1 MEKIVTT
8 HSPIETQDL
17 GRRLAEKLP
26 GPAVISL
33 RGLLG
38 AGKTQ
43 LVKGL
48 LGGLGSTEQATSPTF
63 ALCHYYP
70 GRIPLLHVDLYRLK
84 YPSEIPDLGL
94 DEALDDGYVL
104 AIEWPDSL
112 ENHLPPV
119 DLAIVLSA
127 DESSLDARKIEL
139 SSQSP
144 LGDLLI
150 CGLSSRP

>member
-1 MEKIVTT
+1 MEQVVITKSETET
-8 HSPIETQDL
+8 HEL

-26 GPAVISL
+26 GPAVITL
-33 RGLLG
+33 RGQLG

-48 LGGLGSTEQATSPTF
+48 LAGLGSAEQATSPTF

-70 GRIPLLHVDLYRLK
+70 GRVPLLHVDLYRLK

-94 DEALDDGYVL
+94 DEALDDGFAL
-104 AIEWPDSL
+104 AIEWPDGL
-112 ENHLPPV
+112 EAHLPPV
-119 DLAIVLSA
+119 DLAIQLSA
-127 DESSLDARKIEL
+127 DPSSPEVRRVEL
-139 SSQSP
+139 NSQTP

-150 CGLSSRP
+150 SGL

>member
-1 MEKIVTT
+1 MEKVINTQ
-8 HSPIETQDL
+8 SPNETYEL

-26 GPAVISL
+26 GPAVITL
-33 RGLLG
+33 RGTLG

-48 LGGLGSTEQATSPTF
+48 LAGLGSAEQATSPTF

-104 AIEWPDSL
+104 AIEWPDGL
-112 ENHLPPV
+112 EEQLPPL
-119 DLAIVLSA
+119 DLAIVLSPDPGA
-127 DESSLDARKIEL
+127 SDARKIEL
-139 SSQSP
+139 SSQTP

-150 CGLSSRP
+150 SGLANRL